1 MSTLEEGLHARA
13 LELEKELDQY
23 EPAGSLATK
32 VHALEADAENNAT
45 AVEHLTG
52 IINDLNNLMGI
63 MRGHAE
69 LAFRDPSEIK
79 PLMKVVLDSTT
90 RAREVIEQTLK
101 NGGLPEGPAK
111 LLQDAV
117 GKQSAHILV
126 VDDEHLICSLMTRL
140 LTQSGHHVAVASDPE
155 AAIAACTK
163 QSFDLVFMDVVLGPY
178 SGIEC
183 AREIKKMIPSIRI
196 LFLSGKPNVEE
207 MQRIAREEH
216 AVGFIRKP
224 FDINDIDNII
234 SHVMSK

>member
-23 EPAGSLATK
+23 ESAG
-32 VHALEADAENNAT
+32 ALEAKVRSLEADVRNNLA
-45 AVEHLTG
+45 AIAHLTG
-52 IINDLNNLMGI
+52 IVNDLNNLMGI

-69 LAFRDPSEIK
+69 LAFRDSSEIES
-79 PLMKVVLDSTT
+79 LMKVVLDSTT
-90 RAREVIEQTLK
+90 RARQVIEQTLK
-101 NGGLPEGPAK
+101 SGGLPEGPAR

-117 GKQSAHILV
+117 CQDSAHILV
-126 VDDEHLICSLMTRL
+126 VDDEELICSLMDRL
-140 LTQSGHHVAVASDPE
+140 LTQSGHHVVVACDPE
-155 AAIAACTK
+155 DALAACHNET
-163 QSFDLVFMDVVLGPY
+163 FDLVFMDVVLGVY

-183 AREIKKMIPSIRI
+183 AREIKKIIPDIRV
-196 LFLSGKPNVEE
+196 LFLSGKPNIEE

-234 SHVMSK
+234 AHVMSK